1 MRAALAP
8 YALLVLAASLYPS
21 VPAWAAGSADRA
33 AHFFAYLV
41 LGALL
46 ALSLGV
52 AARDAA
58 GRPLPGGWWRSGAA
72 LLIGACYGAGLE
84 ALQRFTGRVPELDD
98 VAADLLGAAAGVA
111 GATLFSRLRGA
122 A

>member
-1 MRAALAP
+1 MAP
-8 YALLVLAASLYPS
+8 YALLVLAASLYPT
-21 VPAWAAGSADRA
+21 VPQWAAAGVAGRA
-33 AHFFAYLV
+33 AHFGAYLV

-46 ALSLGV
+46 ALSFGV

-58 GRPLPGGWWRSGAA
+58 GRPLPGGWWRAGGA
-72 LLIGACYGAGLE
+72 LLLGACYGAGLE
-84 ALQRFTGRVPELDD
+84 LLQRFTGRVPDLDD

-111 GATLFSRLRGA
+111 GASLFNRLRRGA

>member
-1 MRAALAP
+1 MP
-8 YALLVLAASLYPS
+8 YALLVLAASLYPT
-21 VPAWAAGSADRA
+21 VPRWASAGDADRA
-33 AHFFAYLV
+33 AHFCAYLV

-58 GRPLPGGWWRSGAA
+58 GRPLAGGWWRAGGA
-72 LLIGACYGAGLE
+72 LLLGACYGAGLE
-84 ALQRFTGRVPELDD
+84 VLQRFTGRVPELDD
-98 VAADLLGAAAGVA
+98 VAADLLGAAAGVT
-111 GATLFSRLRGA
+111 GAALFNRLRHGA